1 MVADPL
7 SFDGGEAVEF
17 KDALRRAS
25 IDDLKEIED
34 VEEWGR
40 RGKLEEDVGGTRRGW
55 DGNGKWPWGTFRR
68 SPHTVFRGV

>member
-17 KDALRRAS
+17 KDASRRAS

-34 VEEWGR
+34 V
-40 RGKLEEDVGGTRRGW
+40 LLI
-55 DGNGKWPWGTFRR
+55 
-68 SPHTVFRGV
+68 